1 MLSKPCKPL
10 LLSIFI
16 TITALAGCDSLPF
29 GGDQDERIQASGV
42 VEAVNVVAAPELSGR
57 VAEVYVEEGDHVRSG
72 DPLFIMDDELLQ
84 AEREQIL
91 AELESARAN
100 LVAAEAGL
108 ELARATLKA
117 AEVNVQAAESTAEV
131 EKLPAEQALAELYEN
146 VEVARGESLKI
157 VSEASRAVRD
167 AQYQF
172 DNFSIPVNQQDMAAM
187 EALSVMKTRL
197 DEAREAFEPYKYR
210 SSSNPTRQDLKE
222 DLDDAQSDFDSAV
235 RRLEYETNLEKAS
248 ANLDKAVNDLAKL
261 QEGPDPDDVV
271 LLEARITAAET
282 AVKQAEASAEQARV
296 GVSRAQA
303 ELEQARAALVQ
314 ANAALNQVDG
324 QIDRLEVRSAVD
336 GVVLLR
342 NVQPGEVIQPGIPAL
357 TLGELENL
365 TVTVYITQESYGSI
379 KLGDSAVLT
388 ADSFP
393 GETFEAVVTRIADR
407 AEFTPRNVQTQEDRR
422 TIVFAIELAVN
433 DRTGRLKPGMP
444 ADVTFGE

>member
-29 GGDQDERIQASGV
+29 GGVQDERIQASGV

-235 RRLEYETNLEKAS
+235 RRLEYETNLEKAG

>member
-1 MLSKPCKPL
+1 MLSKLYKPL
-10 LLSIFI
+10 LLTIFI
-16 TITALAGCDSLPF
+16 TIAALAGCDSLPF

-42 VEAVNVVAAPELSGR
+42 VEAVNVIAAPELSGR
-57 VAEVYVEEGDHVRSG
+57 VAEVYVEEGDQVRSG
-72 DPLFIMDDELLQ
+72 APLFIMDDELFQ

-187 EALSVMKTRL
+187 DALSVMKARL
-197 DEAREAFEPYKYR
+197 DEARQSFEPYKYR

-235 RRLEYETNLEKAS
+235 RRLEYETNLEKAG

-261 QEGPDPDDVV
+261 QEGPDPDDVA
-271 LLEARITAAET
+271 LLEATITAAET

-303 ELEQARAALVQ
+303 ELEQAQAALAQ
-314 ANAALNQVDG
+314 ANAALNQVER

-342 NVQPGEVIQPGIPAL
+342 NIQPGEVIQPGIPSM

-365 TVTVYITQESYGSI
+365 TVTVYIPQESYGRI

-393 GETFEAVVTRIADR
+393 GETFDAVVTRIADR